1 MSQIL
6 LENRSGETHLLLG
19 NDAIVRGA
27 IEAGIGFVSCYP
39 GTPSSE
45 VPDTFF
51 RLAPEARYYFEY
63 SVNEKVAMEV
73 AGGAALGGVSSLVTM
88 KHVGVN
94 VAADPLM
101 TLAYIGTPGGLVIL
115 SADDPGCHSSQNE
128 QDNRYYAR
136 LAGLPCLEPAT
147 AQECKDMTKEALRL
161 SVKYEQPVL
170 LRTTTRV
177 NHLRGPVEFAAIE
190 PVKTAVGDGDFAKNP
205 GRFVPIPAVAR
216 VRHQVLLEKLKELQ
230 TEAENSPWNRT
241 WGKGDVGVIASGVSR
256 VYLKDVLKEYPQ
268 LECKV
273 LELGF
278 TYPVPEKL
286 ILEFLKDVSKVV
298 ILEELEPL
306 LENKV
311 RELVQKQG
319 LDVQVLGKDAGLP
332 LFGEYSTALIAKVLA
347 RALDSELPQVKPC
360 EQDVAD
366 LPQRPPNLCPGCP
379 HRSTYYAVRK
389 VFGDDAVYSTD
400 IGCYTLGI
408 LPPLKMADFLLCM
421 GSSVSAGSGMA
432 RAIKKP
438 VVAFIGDSTFFH
450 SGITG
455 LINAVYNNHDLLLV
469 VLDNRTT
476 AMTGHQPHPGVDK
489 TIHGQSPTS
498 LEIEPIVR
506 ACGVK
511 HVLKVKALNQK
522 SVQKALQELKEVN
535 GVRVLI
541 AEEPCP
547 LYARRVLGRK
557 FTQIAYVDEQCDN
570 CMECVQNLA
579 CPAFYV
585 QEGKV
590 KINPVLCI
598 GCMLC
603 VQICEHIKGEGR
615 KAKG

>member
-6 LENRSGETHLLLG
+6 LEDRSGERHLLLG
-19 NDAIVRGA
+19 NEAIVRGA
-27 IEAGIGFVSCYP
+27 IEAGIAFVSCYP

-51 RLAPEARYYFEY
+51 RLAPQGDYYFEY

-73 AGGAALGGVSSLVTM
+73 AGGAALGGVPSLVTM

-136 LAGLPCLEPAT
+136 LAGLACLEPAT

-190 PVKTAVGDGDFAKNP
+190 PVKTAVGKGDFAKNP
-205 GRFVPIPAVAR
+205 GRFVPVPAVAR
-216 VRHQVLLEKLKELQ
+216 VRHHVLLEKLEELQ
-230 TEAENSPWNRT
+230 KEAEQSPLNRI
-241 WGKGDVGVIASGVSR
+241 WGTGNVGVIASGISR
-256 VYLKDVLKEYPQ
+256 AYLKDILTEHPQ
-268 LECKV
+268 FKCKV

-278 TYPVPEKL
+278 TYPVPENL
-286 ILEFLKDVSKVV
+286 ILEFLKGVEKVV

-311 RELVQKQG
+311 RELIQKNS
-319 LDVQVLGKDAGLP
+319 LDVQIFGKNDGLP
-332 LFGEYSTALIAKVLA
+332 LFGEYSTALVAKVLA
-347 RALDSELPQVKPC
+347 KALDSDLPQVKPWN
-360 EQDVAD
+360 QDVAD

-389 VFGDDAVYSTD
+389 IFGDDAVYSND
-400 IGCYTLGI
+400 IGCYTLGL

-432 RAIKKP
+432 RAIGKP

-498 LEIEPIVR
+498 LEIDPIVR
-506 ACGVK
+506 ACGVE
-511 HVLKVKALNQK
+511 HVRKVKALNQNA
-522 SVQKALQELKEVN
+522 VQKALQEFKELR

-541 AEEPCP
+541 AEDPCP

-557 FTQIAYVDEQCDN
+557 FTQIAYIDKSCDN
-570 CMECVQNLA
+570 CLECVQNLA

-585 QEGKV
+585 HEGEV

-603 VQICEHIKGEGR
+603 VQICKHIKGKVRE
-615 KAKG
+615 AKG